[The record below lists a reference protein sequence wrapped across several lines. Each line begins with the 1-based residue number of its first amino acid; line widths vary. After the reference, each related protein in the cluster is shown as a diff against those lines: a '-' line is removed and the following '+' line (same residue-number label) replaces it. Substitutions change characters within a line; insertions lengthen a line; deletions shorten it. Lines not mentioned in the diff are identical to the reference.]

1 MKIRFLLPLVVT
13 LCFTTQLLAMPKN
26 SNPLSDSRVRQ
37 AIAYAIDMDTIQ
49 ETLLEGKAIVADSHI
64 PNGPFKKPGL
74 PKYSYDPDKARQL
87 LKEANWNSSQELDM
101 VYYYSDQLTVDLMTA
116 IQAYLSD
123 VGIKM
128 NFRKLE
134 GDVGAQLWTAPKD
147 PQNGP
152 SAVKW
157 DMAYGAHGPLALQE
171 YFSRYKTGDMSISP
185 ADAKVDSMIDVLT
198 STADIAA
205 QKKIFFEMEDYM
217 QTELF
222 TLPLYYQQ
230 AFIYESNKLNR
241 NGGIYGNP
249 QYNYD
254 WDVTKWTVEPDA
266 NGKMVMNT
274 NTGPM
279 EFFEH
284 PWFNPGLFITN
295 KVLFDRLISCDGG
308 LAPTR
313 PKMAK
318 YYNLSKDAKTL
329 TFELKN
335 GLQWHDGSAITAE
348 EIKWNIELA
357 LKVPNIMPIFKTTFS
372 YLEGAEAFMNGSA
385 SSVSGIAVSGNKI
398 TLSFAQVDP
407 NVLLTFTQWTPLPRK
422 HLEGVDPAKF
432 QQHPFWQNPI
442 GSGPY
447 KVKEVKMNDYLIMVP
462 FENFHE
468 GVSRID
474 EIVAYPSKD
483 NDANLVKN
491 ALAGSL
497 DYGFTKNV
505 ADVKALEEMDHMRV
519 IPADIPYTRMVWFNK
534 YAKN

>member
-1 MKIRFLLPLVVT
+1 
-13 LCFTTQLLAMPKN
+13 
-26 SNPLSDSRVRQ
+26 
-37 AIAYAIDMDTIQ
+37 
-49 ETLLEGKAIVADSHI
+49 
-64 PNGPFKKPGL
+64 
-74 PKYSYDPDKARQL
+74 
-87 LKEANWNSSQELDM
+87 
-101 VYYYSDQLTVDLMTA
+101 
-116 IQAYLSD
+116 
-123 VGIKM
+123 
-128 NFRKLE
+128 
-134 GDVGAQLWTAPKD
+134 
-147 PQNGP
+147 
-152 SAVKW
+152 
-157 DMAYGAHGPLALQE
+157 
-171 YFSRYKTGDMSISP
+171 
-185 ADAKVDSMIDVLT
+185 
-198 STADIAA
+198 
-205 QKKIFFEMEDYM
+205 
-217 QTELF
+217 
-222 TLPLYYQQ
+222 
-230 AFIYESNKLNR
+230 
-241 NGGIYGNP
+241 
-249 QYNYD
+249 
-254 WDVTKWTVEPDA
+254 
-266 NGKMVMNT
+266 MVMNT

-385 SSVSGIAVSGNKI
+385 SSVSGIAISGNKI

-407 NVLLTFTQWTPLPRK
+407 NVLLTFTQWAPLPRK
-422 HLEGVDPAKF
+422 YLEDVDPAKF
-432 QQHPFWQNPI
+432 QQHPFWQNPV

-447 KVKEVKMNDYLIMVP
+447 KVQEVKMNDYLIMVP

-468 GVSRID
+468 GVARID

-491 ALAGSL
+491 ASAGSL

>member
-13 LCFTTQLLAMPKN
+13 LCFATQLLAMPKN

-74 PKYSYDPDKARQL
+74 PKYAYDPDKARQL

-101 VYYYSDQLTVDLMTA
+101 VYYYGDQLTVDLMTA
-116 IQAYLSD
+116 IQAYLGD

-128 NFRKLE
+128 NFRRLE

-147 PQNGP
+147 PKNGP
-152 SAVKW
+152 SVVKW
-157 DMAYGAHGPLALQE
+157 DLAYGAHGPLALQE

-385 SSVSGIAVSGNKI
+385 SSVSGIAISGNKI

-407 NVLLTFTQWTPLPRK
+407 NVLLTFTQWAPLPRK
-422 HLEGVDPAKF
+422 YLEDVDPAKF
-432 QQHPFWQNPI
+432 QQHPFWQNPV

-447 KVKEVKMNDYLIMVP
+447 KVQEVKMNDYLIMVP

-468 GVSRID
+468 GVARID

-491 ALAGSL
+491 ASAGSL